1 LGVILGLL
9 GRLLKNTFV
18 GSEQVKYL
26 AFVETNTADYRDFF
40 VLTRITHSIKHS
52 PLELSLSL

>member
-1 LGVILGLL
+1 LGVILRLL

-18 GSEQVKYL
+18 VSEQLKYL

-40 VLTRITHSIKHS
+40 VLTRITHSVKHS
-52 PLELSLSL
+52 PLELSL